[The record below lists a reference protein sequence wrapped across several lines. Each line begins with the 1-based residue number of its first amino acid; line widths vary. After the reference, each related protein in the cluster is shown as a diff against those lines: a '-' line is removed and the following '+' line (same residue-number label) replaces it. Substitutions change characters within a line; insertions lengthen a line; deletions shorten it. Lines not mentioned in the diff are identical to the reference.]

1 MNGTAFAHGVN
12 ESIRW
17 RRIWITN
24 KRKWNWMDRARV
36 CIGIS
41 KMLASIGHDS
51 IGHALKSATLG
62 RLRSVV
68 SQSRSDRAAV
78 LMHLSSCRS
87 DTVWMWIFEC
97 GLGGGRR
104 RRRRRDSAFCAS
116 AHGQSCIDN
125 QFVDSAHQRPTVLVR
140 SAYPCAFRT
149 MCNWWKHRCLVAKH
163 AVWQR

>member
-51 IGHALKSATLG
+51 IGQALKSATLG
-62 RLRSVV
+62 CLRSVV

-78 LMHLSSCRS
+78 LMHLSSCRP

-125 QFVDSAHQRPTVLVR
+125 QFASTPDSARAIRVPMRIPYHV
-140 SAYPCAFRT
+140 
-149 MCNWWKHRCLVAKH
+149 
-163 AVWQR
+163 